1 MIRLVLVGTGNVS
14 IAIAKAVRKNS
25 NIRLVGV
32 IGKKNKLNADYPIN
46 ASYTNDPNKLPDC
59 DLILIAV
66 QDQVIEDVSNQLPS
80 HQAVVAHTSGAS
92 SVELLSAHKH
102 RGVWYPIQTFSK
114 KSHLNWENI
123 PVCWEAST
131 SKAQEILQKLA
142 TSIGVKTTVPLDQ
155 QKRTVLH
162 LGAVLVNNFSNSL
175 YESAYQLFAKHQLHF
190 DLLKP
195 LILETAHKIIEQT
208 PAESQTG
215 PARRGDKKTI
225 EKHMSL
231 IEDTALL
238 ELYKTFTN
246 QLLTAHQHEEL

>member
-14 IAIAKAVRKNS
+14 IAIAKEARNS
-25 NIRLVGV
+25 NNIQLVHV
-32 IGKKNKLNADYPIN
+32 IGRRKTLRTDFPIKTSY
-46 ASYTNDPNKLPDC
+46 ASEPSKLPNC

-66 QDQVIEDVSNQLPS
+66 QDQVIEDISNQLLS
-80 HQAVVAHTSGAS
+80 QQAVVAHTSGAS
-92 SVELLSAHKH
+92 SIDLLSAHEH
-102 RGVWYPIQTFSK
+102 RGVLYPIQTFSE
-114 KSHLNWENI
+114 KSRLDWKSI

-131 SKAQEILQKLA
+131 SKAQQILQEFA
-142 TSIGVKTTVPLDQ
+142 TSMGVKTIVPLDQ
-155 QKRTVLH
+155 QKRAVLH

-175 YESAYQLFAKHQLHF
+175 YESTYQLFAKHQLDF
-190 DLLKP
+190 ELLKP
-195 LILETAHKIIEQT
+195 LILETVHKITEQT

-246 QLLTAHQHEEL
+246 QLLTTYNHEKL

>member
-25 NIRLVGV
+25 KIRLVGV
-32 IGKKNKLNADYPIN
+32 IGKKNKLNADYPIKT
-46 ASYTNDPNKLPDC
+46 SYTNDPTKLPYC

-66 QDQVIEDVSNQLPS
+66 QDQVIEDISNQLLS
-80 HQAVVAHTSGAS
+80 QQAVVAHTSGAS
-92 SVELLSAHKH
+92 SIDLLSAHEH
-102 RGVWYPIQTFSK
+102 RGVLYPIQTFSE
-114 KSHLNWENI
+114 KSRLDWKSI
-123 PVCWEAST
+123 PFCWEAST
-131 SKAQEILQKLA
+131 SKAQQILQEFA
-142 TSIGVKTTVPLDQ
+142 TSMGVKTIVPLDQ

-175 YESAYQLFAKHQLHF
+175 YESAYQLFAKHQLDF
-190 DLLKP
+190 ELLKP
-195 LILETAHKIIEQT
+195 LILETAHKITEQT

-225 EKHMSL
+225 EKHMSQ

-246 QLLTAHQHEEL
+246 QLLTTYNHEKL